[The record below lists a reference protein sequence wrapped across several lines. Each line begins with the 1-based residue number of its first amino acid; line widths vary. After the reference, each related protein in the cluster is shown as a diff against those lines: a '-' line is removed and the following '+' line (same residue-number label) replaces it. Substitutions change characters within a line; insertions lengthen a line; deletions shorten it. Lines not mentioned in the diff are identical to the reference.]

1 MMTDYPPGTR
11 VRKIS
16 VQSGPIPLG
25 ATGTVI
31 EAVTANGVPAYVVIF
46 DVMPDRHVLTP
57 AARIE
62 EVSPETNP
70 GPA

>member
-1 MMTDYPPGTR
+1 MTDYPPGMR

-25 ATGTVI
+25 ATGTVV
-31 EAVTANGVPAYVVIF
+31 EAVIANGVPSYVVVFDIF
-46 DVMPDRHVLTP
+46 PGQHVLTP

-62 EVSPETNP
+62 
-70 GPA
+70 ADD